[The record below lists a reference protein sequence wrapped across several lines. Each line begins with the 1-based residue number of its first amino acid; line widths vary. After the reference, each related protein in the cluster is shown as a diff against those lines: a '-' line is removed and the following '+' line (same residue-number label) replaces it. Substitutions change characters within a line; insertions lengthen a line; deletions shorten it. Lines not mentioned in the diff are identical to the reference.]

1 MIKISSPE
9 QQLRQNRAML
19 LLIGGI
25 SSLGGLLI
33 WSATPFAANDPKNP
47 VHVSLRY
54 IALVSGLVCGVS
66 AVACG
71 HQLEKISP
79 LIEAMDAAEKRDFL
93 TQLAVAC
100 HVQETQ
106 HKAAAMQSLSPTASE
121 SGNGGNESGNSG
133 NVDGAGGNGVTKN
146 RYRTVTAESHS
157 ESAESE
163 SAESPESDP
172 ALAASF
178 KPYYLA
184 VLSARAM
191 GESDSKIIK
200 EILGQEGRNFEKGK
214 QMLANLLVLGKQQG
228 W

>member
-19 LLIGGI
+19 LLIGGV

-33 WSATPFAANDPKNP
+33 WSAPPFALNNPKNSL
-47 VHVSLRY
+47 HVSLRY

-71 HQLEKISP
+71 HQLEKIAP

-93 TQLAVAC
+93 TQLAVSC
-100 HVQETQ
+100 YVQETQ
-106 HKAAAMQSLSPTASE
+106 HRSAAMQSLSPVKSE
-121 SGNGGNESGNSG
+121 SGNAGNGTGNGG
-133 NVDGAGGNGVTKN
+133 NVDGASGNGVTEK
-146 RYRTVTAESHS
+146 RYQTVTAESHS

-163 SAESPESDP
+163 SAESPES
-172 ALAASF
+172 ASSLAASF
-178 KPYYLA
+178 KPHYLA
-184 VLSARAM
+184 VLSARAR

-214 QMLANLLVLGKQQG
+214 QMLQTLIQLGEQQG

>member
-1 MIKISSPE
+1 MGTVKAMIKISSPE

-106 HKAAAMQSLSPTASE
+106 HKAAAMLALSPASQPESQIGNAVTE
-121 SGNGGNESGNSG
+121 SGNAVPEPVTNERNQPVTES
-133 NVDGAGGNGVTKN
+133 VTDG
-146 RYRTVTAESHS
+146 VTAETHS
-157 ESAESE
+157 ETHPLTEGY
-163 SAESPESDP
+163 
-172 ALAASF
+172 
-178 KPYYLA
+178 KPMYLA
-184 VLSARAM
+184 VTTLQRQGVS
-191 GESDSKIIK
+191 ESKIIK
-200 EILGQEGRNFEKGK
+200 EVLGQEGRNYEKGK
-214 QMLANLLVLGKQQG
+214 QSLQALLTLGQQQG

>member
-33 WSATPFAANDPKNP
+33 WSAPPFAINNPKNP

-71 HQLEKISP
+71 HQLQKIAP

-106 HKAAAMQSLSPTASE
+106 HKAAAMQTLSPASE
-121 SGNGGNESGNSG
+121 TPL
-133 NVDGAGGNGVTKN
+133 A
-146 RYRTVTAESHS
+146 SHP
-157 ESAESE
+157 E
-163 SAESPESDP
+163 PESVNADADLQP
-172 ALAASF
+172 ASELPLTTSTPGSPDVEGFRPLWKSVSLAKAQG
-178 KPYYLA
+178 A
-184 VLSARAM
+184 TDTQIIEDVLEM
-191 GESDSKIIK
+191 K
-200 EILGQEGRNFEKGK
+200 GRKFNQGK
-214 QMLANLLVLGKQQG
+214 AALQALLQLGKEQG